1 MGRARRS
8 TPSSAP
14 SGGWLSPSPSPWGHP
29 ALACPLPSTG
39 SDLPSLSP
47 SSHVFRGSAVCVY
60 RMADVREVFN
70 GPFAHRESP
79 LHQWAA
85 YEGRVPYPRPGVV
98 SGPWGADPPPPG
110 RGAMGTSP
118 PCPIG
123 VPMGFLWDLPK
134 WGPSGIRP
142 EVPLL
147 GRNPNSSHR
156 VNGVPPVPTVPQQD
170 HQPAPAAL
178 QHHQGLPRRGAALCP
193 RSPPHAQ
200 ARAPAAPPAAAGE
213 GRPAAPPAP
222 ARGGPRGR

>member
-29 ALACPLPSTG
+29 ALACPSPPMG

-98 SGPWGADPPPPG
+98 SSPWGADPLLQGGG
-110 RGAMGTSP
+110 R
-118 PCPIG
+118 
-123 VPMGFLWDLPK
+123 
-134 WGPSGIRP
+134 WGRAPLA
-142 EVPLL
+142 LL
-147 GRNPNSSHR
+147 GSRWGSCGICP
-156 VNGVPPVPTVPQQD
+156 NGVPLGSAPRFLFWGGTQTV
-170 HQPAPAAL
+170 L
-178 QHHQGLPRRGAALCP
+178 T
-193 RSPPHAQ
+193 
-200 ARAPAAPPAAAGE
+200 E
-213 GRPAAPPAP
+213 
-222 ARGGPRGR
+222 